1 MDNQI
6 LYLKL
11 EPGEFA
17 EIEVDDICKGIFNNS
32 TGFQTAYFRIAEKL
46 GDSTF
51 KYALRSG
58 TSVHPCKAMHFVAY
72 GNFTYKFPQ
81 RGFKP
86 APDVDAIMALTSSQ
100 MDAINTALAQQI
112 EQNRQLKAQLAN
124 QPTEVVTEQVTV
136 NQIAPAPQSVFFQIG
151 SAVLP
156 TNSTVNLQQIADLVK
171 DNPGLKL
178 KVTGYAD
185 SDTGSAAWNKQLSE
199 DRANNVAN
207 ELVKLGVNKNNL
219 IISGMG
225 GVNTLTPPAF
235 NRRVI
240 IEAQ

>member
-1 MDNQI
+1 MA
-6 LYLKL
+6 
-11 EPGEFA
+11 GA
-17 EIEVDDICKGIFNNS
+17 TVGI
-32 TGFQTAYFRIAEKL
+32 
-46 GDSTF
+46 
-51 KYALRSG
+51 
-58 TSVHPCKAMHFVAY
+58 
-72 GNFTYKFPQ
+72 TYKFPQ

-156 TNSTVNLQQIADLVK
+156 TNSTVNLQQIANLVK

>member
-1 MDNQI
+1 MGTENKFDG
-6 LYLKL
+6 KTTS
-11 EPGEFA
+11 
-17 EIEVDDICKGIFNNS
+17 KGPDFMAGATVGI
-32 TGFQTAYFRIAEKL
+32 
-46 GDSTF
+46 
-51 KYALRSG
+51 
-58 TSVHPCKAMHFVAY
+58 
-72 GNFTYKFPQ
+72 TYKFPQ

-225 GVNTLTPPAF
+225 GVTP
-235 NRRVI
+235 
-240 IEAQ
+240 